1 MGAGP
6 GPPTK
11 APAEHR
17 PVAHCCGGEPA
28 LKMTPKH
35 YKAALLM
42 ALGMSQVW
50 IADKLSMTT
59 AGVRKWTTDP
69 EFQALVAE
77 VTDAVISDTTAIMS
91 DARRRAFAAATE
103 IFESDS
109 AKPSDRLDAIKLVLD
124 RTGDAPKAGSGQ
136 AADLAAI
143 LAKVAG

>member
-1 MGAGP
+1 
-6 GPPTK
+6 
-11 APAEHR
+11 
-17 PVAHCCGGEPA
+17 
-28 LKMTPKH
+28 MTPKH

>member
-1 MGAGP
+1 
-6 GPPTK
+6 
-11 APAEHR
+11 
-17 PVAHCCGGEPA
+17 
-28 LKMTPKH
+28 MTPKH

-124 RTGDAPKAGSGQ
+124 RTGDAPRPARARPRTSRRSSRRWP
-136 AADLAAI
+136 ADGWVSLRP
-143 LAKVAG
+143 L